1 MNKGRTGQVKDSF
14 RSKMAERSRIQRSKI
29 QKNKRERERITAL
42 NKHFAN
48 LKVYL
53 PNRNQITT
61 KAEILQSAVEYI
73 DFLEDMVQDFQ
84 EKELE
89 KIETLTEPENR
100 PSCRYSKVSFY
111 AREIFQHSFTDQR
124 L

>member
-1 MNKGRTGQVKDSF
+1 
-14 RSKMAERSRIQRSKI
+14 MAERSRIQRSKI
-29 QKNKRERERITAL
+29 QKNKRERERIKAL

-89 KIETLTEPENR
+89 KIETLTTLTEPENR

>member
-1 MNKGRTGQVKDSF
+1 MNKGRTGQVK
-14 RSKMAERSRIQRSKI
+14 SKMAERSRIQRSKV
-29 QKNKRERERITAL
+29 QKNKRERERIKAL
-42 NKHFAN
+42 NKHFAT
-48 LKVYL
+48 LKVHL
-53 PNRNQITT
+53 PNGNQITT

-89 KIETLTEPENR
+89 KIETLTEPER
-100 PSCRYSKVSFY
+100 PSCRYSKVSFH
-111 AREIFQHSFTDQR
+111 AREIFQYSFADQR

>member
-1 MNKGRTGQVKDSF
+1 MYKDRIGQVKDSF
-14 RSKMAERSRIQRSKI
+14 RSKMAERSRIQRSKVH
-29 QKNKRERERITAL
+29 KNKRERERIKAL
-42 NKHFAN
+42 NKHFVN
-48 LKVYL
+48 LKVHL

-73 DFLEDMVQDFQ
+73 DFLEDMVKDFQ

-100 PSCRYSKVSFY
+100 PSCRYSKVSFH
-111 AREIFQHSFTDQR
+111 ARVIFHYSFADQV

>member
-1 MNKGRTGQVKDSF
+1 
-14 RSKMAERSRIQRSKI
+14 MAERSRIQRSKI
-29 QKNKRERERITAL
+29 QKNKRERERIKAL

-84 EKELE
+84 EQELE

-100 PSCRYSKVSFY
+100 PSCRYSKVSFH
-111 AREIFQHSFTDQR
+111 ARVIFQYSLADQG